1 MLGLVAYEQVRKRL
15 FPHKAKLSSV
25 HPPAQ
30 LKGTELTVAIDGVW
44 RQKFQFPPFQV
55 LGEKALSPPV
65 SWFFPPKFDLGV
77 LQESFLDHHGGR
89 FWQRFRSCVVHL
101 LEPLDN
107 VRSGGSGLNKPVR
120 GKTST
125 SQLGMILAG
134 LKTHQLPT
142 QPSFG
147 RHRWSMG
154 HPSSF
159 RAALRS
165 LPKRCLPMPY
175 SKRKLRWHTGWPSIS
190 RLYLS
195 REPLR

>member
-1 MLGLVAYEQVRKRL
+1 MPTFPVLGLVAYEQVRKRL

-107 VRSGGSGLNKPVR
+107 VRSGGIWPQQACEGENVNISTGHDSSRAENP
-120 GKTST
+120 ST
-125 SQLGMILAG
+125 S
-134 LKTHQLPT
+134 
-142 QPSFG
+142 
-147 RHRWSMG
+147 
-154 HPSSF
+154 HPAF
-159 RAALRS
+159 F
-165 LPKRCLPMPY
+165 
-175 SKRKLRWHTGWPSIS
+175 WET
-190 RLYLS
+190 
-195 REPLR
+195 PLVHGTPFIF